1 MKTTKKRIQKKSRPN
16 KTRKRNVKQ
25 KSRKA
30 TKTHKRKYRNKKY
43 TGEGGNDDKD
53 ETGLNETVSDETDP
67 YENEFGFGVKSSN
80 KNSSRLNHQCD
91 NLISE
96 LESLKSSQ
104 SGMIDKKKLVE
115 SFSKILKQADENMVQ
130 SIKREES
137 NIEVLKNADINKSYE
152 DLNVMNDILSKMITE
167 KIGEMENYESLN
179 DKKFIDMLHA
189 IPSLIFKKIS
199 EVNALLQKLQEMI
212 RKESQ
217 NKYKKT
223 NKSLLG
229 RFRTIGKNEIL
240 SKLKIIQIIKG
251 INKRL
256 TVEEA
261 ASIASEIFDNNNNI
275 TETEVKDILKKKY
288 NLELINL

>member
-16 KTRKRNVKQ
+16 KTRKRNVKR

-43 TGEGGNDDKD
+43 TGEGGNPTD
-53 ETGLNETVSDETDP
+53 ETGSDETDP

-96 LESLKSSQ
+96 LELLKSSQ
-104 SGMIDKKKLVE
+104 SGMIDKENLVD
-115 SFSKILKQADENMVQ
+115 SFRNILDQEKTNF
-130 SIKREES
+130 S
-137 NIEVLKNADINKSYE
+137 NFIEIVKNNVEDLNNADINKSYE
-152 DLNVMNDILSKMITE
+152 YLKGINDNLSKMITD
-167 KIGEMENYESLN
+167 KIGEMENYKSLS

-189 IPSLIFKKIS
+189 IPSLIFKKSS

-217 NKYKKT
+217 NKNRKT
-223 NKSLLG
+223 NKSLLE
-229 RFRTIGKNEIL
+229 RIRTIGKNKILTKKEIYDV
-240 SKLKIIQIIKG
+240 IMRE
-251 INKRL
+251 NPRL
-256 TVEEA
+256 TVDEA
-261 ASIASEIFDNNNNI
+261 MNIASKILSTNPNI
-275 TETEVKDILKKKY
+275 KSKTEVGTELEKY
-288 NLELINL
+288 ITKN

>member
-16 KTRKRNVKQ
+16 KTRKRNVKR

-43 TGEGGNDDKD
+43 TGEGGNPTD
-53 ETGLNETVSDETDP
+53 ETGSDETDP

-96 LESLKSSQ
+96 LELLKSSQ
-104 SGMIDKKKLVE
+104 SGMIDKENLVE
-115 SFSKILKQADENMVQ
+115 SFRNILDQEKTNF
-130 SIKREES
+130 S
-137 NIEVLKNADINKSYE
+137 NFIEIVKNNVEDLNNADINKSYE
-152 DLNVMNDILSKMITE
+152 YLKGINDNLSKMITD
-167 KIGEMENYESLN
+167 KIGEMENYKSLS

-189 IPSLIFKKIS
+189 IPSLIFKKSS

-217 NKYKKT
+217 NKNRKT
-223 NKSLLG
+223 NKSLLE
-229 RFRTIGKNEIL
+229 RIRTIGKNKILTKKEIYDV
-240 SKLKIIQIIKG
+240 IMRE
-251 INKRL
+251 NPRL
-256 TVEEA
+256 TVDEA
-261 ASIASEIFDNNNNI
+261 MNIASKILSTNPNI
-275 TETEVKDILKKKY
+275 KSKTEVGTELEKY
-288 NLELINL
+288 ITKN